1 MTFAEATALRCSIVL
16 LAGLVG
22 HLACRHRSP
31 ALRHAILTVTVV
43 AAIIVVPLSLVLP
56 AVDVPVLSE
65 PAAANATTPV
75 TDVVTLDAPGSATVP
90 AAAPVAAAAI
100 EDLPW
105 RALALWAWGLGSAVG
120 VVLLLGAYVRLARI
134 SARATPIAHGPWHD
148 ALAAIDADVDPARP
162 VSLVSVPYPHLLA
175 TWGWRRPVVL
185 VPAIAR
191 DWPAGRIQAVLAH
204 ELAHVRRHD
213 WIVNLQADALRAL
226 LWWNP
231 LAWLVCRRL
240 RDDSE
245 LACDDAVLAA
255 GVPPSRY
262 AADLVDIARAGQRHR
277 RSWITATPMARP
289 STLQRRIVAMLNP
302 RLDRSL
308 PTRRMT
314 LGLAAAIVLVLL
326 PAAVLRGA
334 QAGPQPL
341 EGVVYD
347 PTGAVV
353 PSVKVTLV
361 ATGNARTTVETD
373 AAGHFAFDAVAPG
386 KYQLETA
393 LPGFRSLRQPL
404 ELKGNGDWNR
414 AITMQIGDLK
424 ETISVRGSR
433 MNVAAPADNGPAP
446 VRVGGN
452 IRVPKKLESTNPVYP
467 ERMREAGREGRV
479 PLEAIIGL
487 DGRVA
492 SVRVATADIH
502 PDFAMAAIDAVRQ
515 WRFSPTLLN
524 GRPVEVM
531 MTVTIDFTLE

>member
-1 MTFAEATALRCSIVL
+1 MTFAEETAVRCSIVL
-16 LAGLVG
+16 LAGLVA
-22 HLACRHRSP
+22 HVACRRRSP
-31 ALRHAILTVTVV
+31 ALRHAVLAATVV
-43 AAIIVVPLSLVLP
+43 AASSIVPLNLVLPEVVVQVVRVPPPAGNAPAVAETVVPLAPGQASTLLDP
-56 AVDVPVLSE
+56 
-65 PAAANATTPV
+65 PAAGV
-75 TDVVTLDAPGSATVP
+75 
-90 AAAPVAAAAI
+90 
-100 EDLPW
+100 PW
-105 RALALWAWGLGSAVG
+105 RSAALLSWGLGSTLG
-120 VVLLLGAYVRLARI
+120 LVLLLAAYVRLARI
-134 SARATPIAHGPWHD
+134 SARARPIESGPWHD
-148 ALAAIDADVDPARP
+148 ALATVAPEARRARP
-162 VSLVSVPYPHLLA
+162 VSLVSVPHAHLLA

-185 VPAIAR
+185 VPDVAGA
-191 DWPAGRIQAVLAH
+191 WPEDRIRTVLAH
-204 ELAHVRRHD
+204 ELAHVRRRD
-213 WIVNLQADALRAL
+213 WLVNLLADTLRAL

-240 RDDSE
+240 RHDSE

-255 GVPPSRY
+255 GVPASRY
-262 AADLVDIARAGQRHR
+262 AADLLEIARAGQRHR
-277 RSWITATPMARP
+277 LSWITATPMARP
-289 STLQRRIVAMLNP
+289 STLHRRIVAMLNP
-302 RLDRSL
+302 RLDRRL

-314 LGLAAAIVLVLL
+314 LGLAAGLLLVLL

-361 ATGNARTTVETD
+361 AAGDARTTVETD

-424 ETISVRGSR
+424 ETISVRGTR
-433 MNVAAPADNGPAP
+433 VGVAVPADNGPAP

-452 IRVPKKLESTNPVYP
+452 IRVPKKLETAQPDYP

-502 PDFAMAAIDAVRQ
+502 PDFAVAAIDAVRK